1 MARPSSPLACPKKE
15 TVINIFVASASG
27 ALGMPIVIE
36 LLRLGH
42 RVTVM
47 TRSES
52 GSERLAALGAAV
64 ERIDAFDSTPVME
77 TVRRSSPEVVI
88 QPHLL
93 QPFLMTRR

>member
-1 MARPSSPLACPKKE
+1 M
-15 TVINIFVASASG
+15 NIFVAGASG

-42 RVTVM
+42 RVTAM

-64 ERIDAFDSTPVME
+64 ERIDAFDSTAVLSGE
-77 TVRRSSPEVVI
+77 RSSAQANRRSECRS
-88 QPHLL
+88 
-93 QPFLMTRR
+93 RRQQQTS